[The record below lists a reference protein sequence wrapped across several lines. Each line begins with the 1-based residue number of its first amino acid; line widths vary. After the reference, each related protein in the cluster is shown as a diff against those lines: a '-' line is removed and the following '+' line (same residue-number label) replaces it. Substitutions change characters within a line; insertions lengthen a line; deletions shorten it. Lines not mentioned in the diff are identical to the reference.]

1 VSTLPTVLPVPT
13 VALCGAGRVAAL
25 HARGFV
31 NSGARIVAVADPR
44 LDAARRLAD
53 EFGGPDIFPELSSL
67 LDTHRPDIVAIA
79 TPHDV
84 HAEQAID
91 ALRAGCDVFIDKP
104 LATTLPDAQRVVDE
118 VGAGPRRLGV
128 CHNLLQHEAVAAAAE
143 LLADGRLGPILA
155 ANAWSL
161 GWLDLAPWDFRHDA
175 ARTGGGAWIDNAPHL
190 IYTLEH
196 LLGPFTDLVAR
207 TGAAP
212 SRIGGEDTAVAIGR
226 IRDEIAVSIRISYSY
241 VAPGSQQA
249 WPSGWSQ
256 GVEINGSR
264 GSLWLSVSPSG
275 RLRHVV
281 GDAAEWIEQDFAEPF
296 AATFERSI
304 AAFLA
309 ARADP
314 ARTATTAQD
323 SLRVLALTVG
333 ALA

>member
-1 VSTLPTVLPVPT
+1 MTTT

-25 HARGFV
+25 HAHGFV
-31 NSGARIVAVADPR
+31 NSGATIVAVADPR
-44 LDAARRLAD
+44 RAAARRFAD
-53 EFGGPDIFPELSSL
+53 EFGGPDVEVYPDLAAL
-67 LDTHRPDIVAIA
+67 LNARRPDIVAIA

-84 HAEQAID
+84 HAEQAIA

-104 LATTLPDAQRVVDE
+104 LATNLPDAQRVADE
-118 VGAGPRRLGV
+118 VGAAARRLAV

-143 LLADGRLGPILA
+143 LLADGRLGTILA

-161 GWLDLAPWDFRHDA
+161 GWLDLAPWDFRLDA

-296 AATFERSI
+296 AATFERTI

-314 ARTATTAQD
+314 AHTATTAQD
-323 SLRVLALTVG
+323 SLRVLALTLG